1 MHVVTVHRAGLP
13 PREVPFEM
21 PADIGRRSECAIQ
34 LEDPQVSRTHARIRL
49 EGSRAV
55 LEDLGSVNGT
65 QHNGRKLGPKEV
77 VPLSNGDRISM
88 RPFELVVRL
97 SDAKD
102 VTETIATAGPVGSIT
117 APPAFAAAA
126 AAAPARAAA
135 AAAAPP
141 PPPKVVLPPSPVRSD
156 LVLGRESIP
165 VWSGG
170 KPLNVR
176 VADIIDET
184 HDTKTYRLVGVEPTL
199 FAYKPGQSV
208 QIRVPI
214 EGHGVVKR
222 NYSISSSP
230 ARPHAIELT
239 IKRCPGG
246 LVSNWMADNTRLGQ
260 EFEIA
265 GPYGKFSCFEHPAP
279 KVFLLA
285 AGSGVT
291 PLMSMARWLT
301 DVSAD
306 VDIVMLYSVRSPAD
320 VIFGRELDH
329 LSARHPSL
337 RVIITSTATR
347 AGVHG
352 WIGIANRVDRGL
364 MRLAAPDLEDREVF
378 MCGPKPFADAMTAEF
393 QALGIP
399 PERVRQES
407 FGGPPGPPKAAAAAA
422 KAAPKV
428 SVVVPGRAAAADAP
442 AIPAQPV
449 PQPGAVVGEPP
460 TDSLVYDGNSTLPPN
475 YARPAMPTPAPRSA
489 VPPVTPA
496 APTPAAPAPP
506 PSAAQAAPSAP
517 GSAARGASS
526 AGALHVRFARS
537 KMEAQT
543 DGSQTLLELGE
554 ELGVDLAAGCRSGS
568 CGTCEVHCSE
578 GSVSIEGECFDAPGR
593 DGGSLRLCVSYPRS
607 NVVLDA

>member
-1 MHVVTVHRAGLP
+1 MHAVTVHRAGLP
-13 PREVPFEM
+13 PREVPFEL

-49 EGSRAV
+49 EGKSPV

-65 QHNGRKLGPKEV
+65 QHNGRRLGPKEV
-77 VPLSNGDRISM
+77 VPLSNGDRIGI

-97 SDAKD
+97 SSAKD
-102 VTETIATAGPVGSIT
+102 VTETIAAGPVGSVT
-117 APPAFAAAA
+117 AAPVFAAAA
-126 AAAPARAAA
+126 AAASAA
-135 AAAAPP
+135 
-141 PPPKVVLPPSPVRSD
+141 PKVVLPPSPVRAD
-156 LVLGRESIP
+156 LVLARESIP

-170 KPLNVR
+170 KPLAVR

-184 HDTKTYRLVGVEPTL
+184 HDTKTYRLVGVEPTV

-214 EGHGVVKR
+214 EGQGVVRR

-246 LVSNWMADNTRLGQ
+246 LVSNWMADNARLGQ

-265 GPYGKFSCFEHPAP
+265 GPYGKFSCFEHPAS

-291 PLMSMARWLT
+291 PLMSMTRWLT
-301 DVSAD
+301 DTSAD

-320 VIFGRELDH
+320 VIFGRELDY

-352 WIGIANRVDRGL
+352 WTGIANRVDRAL
-364 MRLAAPDLEDREVF
+364 MRLAAPDIEDREVF

-393 QALGIP
+393 AGLGIP
-399 PERVRQES
+399 AERVRQES
-407 FGGPPGPPKAAAAAA
+407 FGGPPAGPKAGAVA
-422 KAAPKV
+422 KAPPPSKIA
-428 SVVVPGRAAAADAP
+428 VVVPGAASASVPSPAPSPASAP
-442 AIPAQPV
+442 AIPAQPA
-449 PQPGAVVGEPP
+449 GAPDALAGEPP
-460 TDSLVYDGNSTLPPN
+460 TDSLVYDGSSTLPPN
-475 YARPAMPTPAPRSA
+475 YARPPMPTPAPQA
-489 VPPVTPA
+489 
-496 APTPAAPAPP
+496 
-506 PSAAQAAPSAP
+506 AAPSAAKRTP
-517 GSAARGASS
+517 TSPPSVPATPARPSAPAAAAPVSPANGAT
-526 AGALHVRFARS
+526 AGLRVRFARS
-537 KMEAQT
+537 NMEVLC
-543 DGSQTLLELGE
+543 DGSQTLLEVGE
-554 ELGVDLAAGCRSGS
+554 ELGVDLAAGCRGGS

-578 GSVSIEGECFDAPGR
+578 GSVAVDDDCFVATER
-593 DGGSLRLCVSYPRS
+593 DGGTLRLCVSYPRS

>member
-1 MHVVTVHRAGLP
+1 MHAVTVHRAGLP
-13 PREVPFEM
+13 AREVPFEM

-34 LEDPQVSRTHARIRL
+34 LEDPQVSRTHARIRM
-49 EGSRAV
+49 EGNRAV

-97 SDAKD
+97 SEAKD
-102 VTETIATAGPVGSIT
+102 ITETIATAAPVGSIT
-117 APPAFAAAA
+117 APPAFAAARG
-126 AAAPARAAA
+126 AAPAVAAA
-135 AAAAPP
+135 GAPP

-170 KPLNVR
+170 KPLQVR

-184 HDTKTYRLVGVEPTL
+184 HDTKTYRLVGLEPTV

-208 QIRVPI
+208 QVRVPI

-246 LVSNWMADNTRLGQ
+246 LVSNWMADNARLGQ

-265 GPYGKFSCFEHPAP
+265 GPYGKFSCFEHPAQ

-320 VIFGRELDH
+320 VIFGRELDY

-352 WIGIANRVDRGL
+352 WTGIANRVDRGL

-393 QALGIP
+393 AALGIP
-399 PERVRQES
+399 AERVRQES
-407 FGGPPGPPKAAAAAA
+407 FGGPPGPPKAGAAAAMP
-422 KAAPKV
+422 APKV
-428 SVVVPGRAAAADAP
+428 SVVVQGRVAVAP
-442 AIPAQPV
+442 EIPAQPA
-449 PQPGAVVGEPP
+449 PPPGALAGEPP

-475 YARPAMPTPAPRSA
+475 YARPAMPTPAPQAAPRSA
-489 VPPVTPA
+489 VKPPAPA
-496 APTPAAPAPP
+496 AP
-506 PSAAQAAPSAP
+506 PSAANAAPSAP
-517 GSAARGASS
+517 G
-526 AGALHVRFARS
+526 ALEVRFARS
-537 KMEAQT
+537 NMDART

-578 GSVSIEGECFDAPGR
+578 GSVSIEGECFDAPAR
-593 DGGSLRLCVSYPRS
+593 DGGTLRICVAYPRS
-607 NVVLDA
+607 HVVLDA

>member
-1 MHVVTVHRAGLP
+1 MHAVTVHRAGLP

-21 PADIGRRSECAIQ
+21 PADIGRRSECTIQ
-34 LEDPQVSRTHARIRL
+34 LEDPQVSRTHARIRM
-49 EGSRAV
+49 EGARAV

-102 VTETIATAGPVGSIT
+102 ITETIATAGPVGSIT

-126 AAAPARAAA
+126 AAAPAF
-135 AAAAPP
+135 AAAPA
-141 PPPKVVLPPSPVRSD
+141 PPKLVLPPSPVRSD
-156 LVLGRESIP
+156 LVLGRDSIP

-170 KPLNVR
+170 KPLQVR

-184 HDTKTYRLVGVEPTL
+184 HDTKTYRLVGVEPTV

-265 GPYGKFSCFEHPAP
+265 GPYGKFSCFEHPAQ

-352 WIGIANRVDRGL
+352 WTGIANRVDRGL

-393 QALGIP
+393 AALGIP
-399 PERVRQES
+399 AERVRQES
-407 FGGPPGPPKAAAAAA
+407 FGGPPGPPKAGSAAA

-428 SVVVPGRAAAADAP
+428 SVVVQGRVAVAP
-442 AIPAQPV
+442 EIPAQPA
-449 PQPGAVVGEPP
+449 PPPGALAGEPP

-475 YARPAMPTPAPRSA
+475 YARPAMPTPAAQPAPRSA
-489 VPPVTPA
+489 VK
-496 APTPAAPAPP
+496 PAAPAAP
-506 PSAAQAAPSAP
+506 PSAAQAAQAAPSAP
-517 GSAARGASS
+517 GSVARAGSS
-526 AGALHVRFARS
+526 AGALQVRFARS

-578 GSVSIEGECFDAPGR
+578 GNVSIEGECFDAPER
-593 DGGSLRLCVSYPRS
+593 DGGALRLCVSYPRS